1 MRTPGEG
8 ERLVA
13 GYTHEGF
20 AAAMRAGSSG
30 IGDDAIDEYWKGF
43 AGETRRQAHL
53 ELYRSGDFEKL
64 VPYDGRLA
72 ELAVPSLIVWG
83 EDDRFASVRMARR
96 FHEELPGSE
105 LVVFEG
111 TGHFVW
117 EDQPLLAT
125 RALVDFL
132 DRRVGDGAAGA
143 QG

>member
-1 MRTPGEG
+1 
-8 ERLVA
+8 
-13 GYTHEGF
+13 
-20 AAAMRAGSSG
+20 
-30 IGDDAIDEYWKGF
+30 
-43 AGETRRQAHL
+43 
-53 ELYRSGDFEKL
+53 
-64 VPYDGRLA
+64 
-72 ELAVPSLIVWG
+72 
-83 EDDRFASVRMARR
+83 MARR

-117 EDQPLLAT
+117 EDQPLLAI